1 MNHNIK
7 ILIVEDEIF
16 ASKYLASILK
26 SLGYS
31 KIFEATNSN
40 DALEIASQNTINL
53 CFMDINIKGAI
64 DGIQCAKMLNNKY
77 NIPIIYT
84 TAYNDSN
91 TIKEASQTNIYGY
104 LIKPFDVSNVEAMLQ
119 ITLKL
124 SSINNSIQEEKA
136 IENLVK
142 ISTFICYD
150 IEKQTVFEN
159 NIPIKF
165 TKKELELLDYFCK
178 SPNQNISYDTL
189 IKIIWNDKDI
199 SHSTIRDIISRIKKK
214 IKNIDLENINNFG
227 YILHL
232 QSE

>member
-1 MNHNIK
+1 MNHNNE

-31 KIFEATNSN
+31 KIFEVTNSN
-40 DALEIASQNTINL
+40 DALEIASKNTINL